1 MSTMSNQE
9 SASPGVN
16 EGDPPRVSIGPLPS
30 RPGSREG
37 MGPSSPADSFTSQHM
52 YAEREPEDAPVHQAH
67 DDVEGVGADNSLYD
81 RDQDTEVLED
91 EVSSSADDA
100 SDHPQVNGGTFN
112 GIPSTVTSK
121 RTRSPWASTPSVET
135 GDSIDCL
142 MTKWERHD
150 TLQRSPKTKPELLKL
165 FTDAPEE
172 KFGIFVTLLS
182 TQPSEEGDTLDSEK
196 LEDNLV
202 NNVKIVE
209 GVRNHFIR
217 YDMTFVTNV
226 PNLINEKASL
236 PKLMWGVVYTCMFL
250 MWESLKYDQVLLWQE
265 TLNKWVKKDH
275 PNYLTNRWALLYLRN
290 CCTTSLLERID
301 RKYKTL
307 EKLQKGPASFL
318 FILLKTVF
326 FTSRDTIASMTKFLT
341 VIERKGLKL
350 FEGESVLRFV
360 AYVEVIIKRLHAC
373 KSLPSDAPTMILKGL
388 SKCSNASF
396 RGIILQLLNAA
407 QLENLGVSY
416 DSQYTYGDKDTYTSC
431 KEILEKFSDLF
442 VNKINNKDW
451 LPLDVAG
458 RNNQS
463 LVNAASIVQDSREC
477 FNCNGKDHL
486 ANECKK
492 PRNQTLID
500 KNMKKFREK
509 MKKQKKAESNKSDKT
524 WDTKRGNAVVVKQG
538 KALMQC
544 RGCNRLVATHSTKYH
559 DAWVAA
565 KDTFCLADV
574 SPEHPLVKAQ
584 KVLDATKNHGTSP
597 SGSSTSA
604 LVASGPPPG
613 MVLIN
618 KQQATAELSRL
629 ERSTSNPDTAAVVGA
644 LRAALSLN

>member
-1 MSTMSNQE
+1 MSTQE
-9 SASPGVN
+9 SANSGVN
-16 EGDPPRVSIGPLPS
+16 EGGPSRVSMGPLPP
-30 RPGSREG
+30 RPESSEG
-37 MGPSSPADSFTSQHM
+37 NEPLSPADSFTSQHM
-52 YAEREPEDAPVHQAH
+52 DAEREPEDAPVHQAH
-67 DDVEGVGADNSLYD
+67 DDVEGVGAETSLND
-81 RDQDTEVLED
+81 RDQDTEVFKDED
-91 EVSSSADDA
+91 SSSADDA
-100 SDHPQVNGGTFN
+100 SDHPQVYGGTFN
-112 GIPSTVTSK
+112 GTSAVTSK
-121 RTRSPWASTPSVET
+121 RTRSPWASTPNVDT
-135 GDSIDCL
+135 DDSIDCL
-142 MTKWERHD
+142 LTKWERQASI
-150 TLQRSPKTKPELLKL
+150 QRSPKSKPEILKL
-165 FTDAPEE
+165 CTDAPEE
-172 KFGIFVTLLS
+172 KFGISTTLLS

-202 NNVKIVE
+202 NNMKILESVH
-209 GVRNHFIR
+209 NHFIQ

-226 PNLINEKASL
+226 PNLKNEYASL
-236 PKLMWGVVYTCMFL
+236 PTLMWGVVYTCMFL

-265 TLNKWVKKDH
+265 TVNNWVKKDH
-275 PNYLTNRWALLYLRN
+275 PDYLTNRWALLYLRN

-326 FTSRDTIASMTKFLT
+326 FTSRDTIASMNKFLT

-388 SKCSNASF
+388 SKCTNASF
-396 RGIILQLLNAA
+396 RGIILQLLNAE
-407 QLENLGVSY
+407 QMENLGVSY
-416 DSQYTYGDKDTYTSC
+416 DSQYTFGDKDTYTSC
-431 KEILEKFSDLF
+431 KEILEKFSELF

-458 RNNQS
+458 RNNKS
-463 LVNAASIVQDSREC
+463 SFNAASIVQDLRKC
-477 FNCNGKDHL
+477 FNCDDTDHL
-486 ANECKK
+486 ANECPK
-492 PRNQTLID
+492 PRNKALFD
-500 KNMKKFREK
+500 KNMKEFREK
-509 MKKQKKAESNKSDKT
+509 KKKQAKGESDKSDKT
-524 WDTKRGNAVVVKQG
+524 WDNKRSNAVVVKKG
-538 KALMQC
+538 KALMFC
-544 RGCNRLVATHSTKYH
+544 KGCNKKVATHSTKYH
-559 DAWVAA
+559 NDWTAA
-565 KDTFCLADV
+565 KDSFCLADV

-584 KVLDATKNHGTSP
+584 QVLDATKNHGASP